1 MKKNCPLCNHKNID
15 YYFIGSHRVV
25 KCEKCSLNYIISKNA
40 NFKKEKY
47 YSDYFSRNRSDFNET
62 SYIKR
67 LEQTKVDAMH
77 LNNNLN
83 EGNILDIGC
92 STGEMIHQ
100 LNSIG
105 DYQFIGT
112 DLDISAIKYAT
123 EKYNSSK
130 NISFLSQNVLD
141 ISFSYKFDIII
152 FRGTLQYLAWDLVPT
167 FNFLKT
173 ILNKNGKI
181 FIYSIPNSE
190 SFVYYLLKQKWQMFH
205 PDEHQIIFNKNALIY
220 LKNKFKLKLEEMSFP
235 YLETPYA
242 DVEKDYSSILD
253 IINKKSSKGV
263 PFWGSTIQ
271 CIFVNN

>member
-1 MKKNCPLCNHKNID
+1 
-15 YYFIGSHRVV
+15 
-25 KCEKCSLNYIISKNA
+25 
-40 NFKKEKY
+40 
-47 YSDYFSRNRSDFNET
+47 
-62 SYIKR
+62 
-67 LEQTKVDAMH
+67 
-77 LNNNLN
+77 
-83 EGNILDIGC
+83 
-92 STGEMIHQ
+92 
-100 LNSIG
+100 
-105 DYQFIGT
+105 T